1 MDRSALALLNILQ
14 TLSFFFNLNLISHK
28 IKGISPHVFIYTSLS
43 QALLG
48 IALAENGSKKIGGVD
63 GKHSQALR
71 KIRFMWRSLLV
82 HSITLQFQVENCHV
96 PYGSLLCVCLQVC
109 FGFKK
114 QLQQCL
120 AQTQLN
126 IYTYRHRDPWH
137 VQELQLLL

>member
-63 GKHSQALR
+63 GKHSQALL
-71 KIRFMWRSLLV
+71 KIRFM
-82 HSITLQFQVENCHV
+82 
-96 PYGSLLCVCLQVC
+96 
-109 FGFKK
+109 
-114 QLQQCL
+114 
-120 AQTQLN
+120 
-126 IYTYRHRDPWH
+126 
-137 VQELQLLL
+137 